1 MLLLK
6 QRGRGLVA
14 LLGLSLLSSARALS
28 GGGAASASRMTSS
41 RMKDDWGVGVT
52 VTPAN
57 GAYRNVVVFC
67 HGLGDTADGW
77 ASMVHMFG
85 SDDTK
90 YILPTAPTR
99 PISLNGGMSMP
110 GWSDVFGLHSNDKE
124 DQEGFE
130 QSKTRILKLIKEET
144 DKNIPIS
151 RIAIG
156 GFSQGGAL
164 ALYTALTSSLNLAG
178 VVALSTWLPLRDHV
192 KVALTQEAKKLKILQ
207 VHGDADQV
215 VAFQWGKESTEL
227 LSKLLASPPHF
238 ISISGM
244 GHHADEKEIADVRK
258 FLRDIFPPSP

>member
-1 MLLLK
+1 
-6 QRGRGLVA
+6 
-14 LLGLSLLSSARALS
+14 
-28 GGGAASASRMTSS
+28 
-41 RMKDDWGVGVT
+41 
-52 VTPAN
+52 
-57 GAYRNVVVFC
+57 
-67 HGLGDTADGW
+67 
-77 ASMVHMFG
+77 
-85 SDDTK
+85 
-90 YILPTAPTR
+90 
-99 PISLNGGMSMP
+99 MP
-110 GWSDVFGLHSNDKE
+110 WWSDVFGLHSNDKE
-124 DQEGFE
+124 DQDGFE